1 MNRRVRGGDE
11 EGRSMSKKEGG
22 GIINMGGGGYEYA
35 HLDQAYIVAY
45 AR

>member
-22 GIINMGGGGYEYA
+22 GVTNMGGEVMNM
-35 HLDQAYIVAY
+35 HI
-45 AR
+45 

>member
-22 GIINMGGGGYEYA
+22 EEINMGGGK
-35 HLDQAYIVAY
+35 L
-45 AR
+45 